1 MKKNL
6 LFILLWCFTATP
18 LLATI
23 DISKQE
29 NYLREHFVASTTTNY
44 DAMDVYGILNFFM
57 QYSESEK
64 KWNYEL
70 AGLTWEEMAKAING
84 DPEVIFTKLSGKF
97 VWKDISGFKVLT
109 QLNLESKKFNGVFE
123 GRYFK
128 NLEVLYCYDNK
139 LTALD
144 VSKNVNLIILSCSNN
159 KLTTLDVSKN
169 LKLVKLICYRNNI
182 TSLNLLI
189 NSNLEYLD
197 CDGNKLSALDLS
209 KNVKLTFLDCRNNK
223 LTELNLI
230 NNTILNKVYCFG
242 NQLTTLDVSKNV
254 NLKELYCYSNKLK
267 VLDIS
272 KNVNLTIL
280 NCSSNQLI
288 TLDVSKNVNLKEL
301 NCSYNQLTSIDVSK
315 NVNLITLYC
324 NSNKLTTLDVSK
336 NVNLNN
342 LYCYSNQLTT
352 LDVSKN
358 VNLYN
363 LYCYYN
369 QLTTLDVSKNVNLI
383 NLYFYNNKVA
393 QLQVPKV
400 HKISELIGNYNNLK
414 LSSLKGNFLTIKSL
428 KLSPQ
433 ATLQGGVK
441 GIFEVLDLSSEYS
454 IDGKYT
460 TYTWYDKTTQQEI
473 GAYALKGKFYAGPEN
488 AGKTLICKMK
498 NELIPNFVLEYEVK
512 IKNTVSFASRNI
524 NENIPEGFVWVGPQ
538 KNDTKSIQLFPNPVI
553 DILKINT
560 AAKVTSVS
568 VYNYAGKEVKRYPR
582 VINNEL
588 DLQDL
593 PSGIYIVNIDTE
605 IGTLSKKIIK
615 K

>member
-6 LFILLWCFTATP
+6 LFILLWCFIATP
-18 LLATI
+18 LLATV

-29 NYLREHFVASTTTNY
+29 NYLKEHFVASTTTNY

-84 DPEVIFTKLSGKF
+84 NPEIIFTKLSGVF
-97 VWKDISGFKVLT
+97 TWKASNNIKVLT
-109 QLNLESKKFNGVFE
+109 RLSIGSKKFNGVFD

-128 NLEVLYCYDNK
+128 NLEYLYCYRNQ

-144 VSKNVNLIILSCSNN
+144 VSKNVNLTILSCSNN
-159 KLTTLDVSKN
+159 KLTTLNISKNVNLTYLYCYSNQLITIDASKNANLKELYCNENQLASLDVSKYVN
-169 LKLVKLICYRNNI
+169 LK
-182 TSLNLLI
+182 
-189 NSNLEYLD
+189 YLS
-197 CDGNKLSALDLS
+197 CWGNKLSALDVS
-209 KNVKLTFLDCRNNK
+209 KNISLNSLWCYSNRLTTLDVSENVNLKNLDCD
-223 LTELNLI
+223 
-230 NNTILNKVYCFG
+230 Y
-242 NQLTTLDVSKNV
+242 NQLKTLDVSKNV
-254 NLKELYCYSNKLK
+254 NLKELYC
-267 VLDIS
+267 
-272 KNVNLTIL
+272 
-280 NCSSNQLI
+280 SSNHLSA
-288 TLDVSKNVNLKEL
+288 LDVSKNVNLTNL
-301 NCSYNQLTSIDVSK
+301 GCFSNQLKTLDLSNK
-315 NVNLITLYC
+315 ANLEKLYC
-324 NSNKLTTLDVSK
+324 YSNQITTLDVSK
-336 NVNLNN
+336 NINLKE
-342 LYCYSNQLTT
+342 LVCRENQLTT

-358 VNLYN
+358 INLTH
-363 LYCYYN
+363 LSCSHN
-369 QLTTLDVSKNVNLI
+369 QLHTLDLSKNVNLI
-383 NLYFYNNKVA
+383 NLYIYNIKLA
-393 QLQVPKV
+393 QLLIPKV
-400 HKISELIGNYNNLK
+400 HKISELNGYFNNLK
-414 LSSLKGNFLTIKSL
+414 LSTLKGNFLTIKSL
-428 KLSPQ
+428 NLNPQ

-460 TYTWYDKTTQQEI
+460 TYTWYDKTTKQEV
-473 GAYALKGKFYAGPEN
+473 GVYALKGKFYAGPEN

-524 NENIPEGFVWVGPQ
+524 NENIPEEFVWIGPQ
-538 KNDTKSIQLFPNPVI
+538 KNETESIQLFPNPVI
-553 DILKINT
+553 DVLKINT
-560 AAKVTSVS
+560 AANVTSAS

-593 PSGIYIVNIDTE
+593 PAGIYIVNLITDQGIVT
-605 IGTLSKKIIK
+605 KKIIK

>member
-6 LFILLWCFTATP
+6 LFILLWCFIATP
-18 LLATI
+18 LLATV

-44 DAMDVYGILNFFM
+44 DPMDVYGILNFFM

-84 DPEVIFTKLSGKF
+84 NPEVIFTKLSGKF
-97 VWKDISGFKVLT
+97 GWKNINGLKVLT
-109 QLNLESKKFNGVFE
+109 HLSIGSQYFNGVFD

-128 NLEVLYCYDNK
+128 HLEYLGCYYNR

-144 VSKNVNLIILSCSNN
+144 VSKNVNLEYLNCFSN

-169 LKLVKLICYRNNI
+169 VNLTYLYCYENQLTTLDVSKNVNLTNLYCYRNQLTTIDVSKNVNLTYLYCFNNQLTTLDVSKNI
-182 TSLNLLI
+182 NLKSLGCYYNQLKTLDISKNVNLAH
-189 NSNLEYLD
+189 
-197 CDGNKLSALDLS
+197 LSCFENQLTALDLS
-209 KNVKLTFLDCRNNK
+209 KNVDLRTLVCDSNQLTTLDVSKNVNLEELYCNLNQ
-223 LTELNLI
+223 LTTLDVSKNVNLTTLN
-230 NNTILNKVYCFG
+230 CDF

-254 NLKELYCYSNKLK
+254 NLK
-267 VLDIS
+267 
-272 KNVNLTIL
+272 
-280 NCSSNQLI
+280 
-288 TLDVSKNVNLKEL
+288 
-301 NCSYNQLTSIDVSK
+301 
-315 NVNLITLYC
+315 
-324 NSNKLTTLDVSK
+324 
-336 NVNLNN
+336 
-342 LYCYSNQLTT
+342 
-352 LDVSKN
+352 
-358 VNLYN
+358 
-363 LYCYYN
+363 
-369 QLTTLDVSKNVNLI
+369 
-383 NLYFYNNKVA
+383 YFYFNNNKIA
-393 QLQVPKV
+393 QLLIPKV
-400 HKISELIGNYNNLK
+400 HKISKLSGINNNLK
-414 LSSLKGNFLTIKSL
+414 LSTLKGNFLTIKSL
-428 KLSPQ
+428 TLNPQ
-433 ATLQGGVK
+433 ATLQGGDK
-441 GIFEVLDLSSEYS
+441 GIFEVLDLSSEYA

-460 TYTWYDKTTQQEI
+460 TYTWYDKTTKQEV

-524 NENIPEGFVWVGPQ
+524 KENIPEGFVWVGPQ
-538 KNDTKSIQLFPNPVI
+538 KNESESIQLFPNPVI

-560 AAKVTSVS
+560 AANVTSAS
-568 VYNYAGKEVKRYPR
+568 VYNYAGKEVKRYSR

-593 PSGIYIVNIDTE
+593 PAGIYIVNIDTE
-605 IGTLSKKIIK
+605 IGKLSKKIIK

>member
-1 MKKNL
+1 MKKKL
-6 LFILLWCFTATP
+6 LFILLWCFIATP
-18 LLATI
+18 LLATV

-29 NYLREHFVASTTTNY
+29 NYLREHFVASTTNNY

-84 DPEVIFTKLSGKF
+84 NPEVIFTKLSGKF

-109 QLNLESKKFNGVFE
+109 QLNLESKKFNGVFD

-128 NLEVLYCYDNK
+128 NLEYLYCYSNK

-144 VSKNVNLIILSCSNN
+144 VSN
-159 KLTTLDVSKN
+159 N
-169 LKLVKLICYRNNI
+169 LKLVKLICYGNNI

-230 NNTILNKVYCFG
+230 NNAVLNKVYCFG

-254 NLKELYCYSNKLK
+254 NLKELYCYYNKIKFLDVSKNLDLTYLNCSSNQLTT
-267 VLDIS
+267 LDIS
-272 KNVNLTIL
+272 KNVNLYSL
-280 NCSSNQLI
+280 NCNFNQL
-288 TLDVSKNVNLKEL
+288 TTLDVSKNSKLTFLDCYSNKLKALDVSKNVNFKEL
-301 NCSYNQLTSIDVSK
+301 NCSYNQLTTLDISK
-315 NVNLITLYC
+315 NVNLTTLNCSY
-324 NSNKLTTLDVSK
+324 NQLTALDVSK
-336 NVNLNN
+336 NVNLN
-342 LYCYSNQLTT
+342 
-352 LDVSKN
+352 
-358 VNLYN
+358 N

-383 NLYFYNNKVA
+383 NLYFYTNKIA
-393 QLQVPKV
+393 QLLVPKV
-400 HKISELIGNYNNLK
+400 HKISNLTGYYNNLK
-414 LSSLKGNFLTIKSL
+414 LSTLKGNYLTINSL
-428 KLSPQ
+428 NLYPQ
-433 ATLQGGVK
+433 VTLQGGVK
-441 GIFEVLDLSSEYS
+441 GIFELLDLSSEYS

-460 TYTWYDKTTQQEI
+460 TYTWYDKTTKQEV

-538 KNDTKSIQLFPNPVI
+538 KNETESIQLFPNPVI
-553 DILKINT
+553 DVLKINT
-560 AAKVTSVS
+560 AAKVTSAS
-568 VYNYAGKEVKRYPR
+568 VYNYSGKEVKRYPR
-582 VINNEL
+582 IINNEL

-593 PSGIYIVNIDTE
+593 PAGIYIVNLTTDQGI
-605 IGTLSKKIIK
+605 LSKKIIK

>member
-6 LFILLWCFTATP
+6 LFILLWCFITTP
-18 LLATI
+18 LLATV

-70 AGLTWEEMAKAING
+70 EGLTWEEMAKAING
-84 DPEVIFTKLSGKF
+84 DPEVIFTKLSGVF
-97 VWKDISGFKVLT
+97 TWKISNNFKVLT
-109 QLNLESKKFNGVFE
+109 RLNLTNKKFNRVFD

-128 NLEVLYCYDNK
+128 NLENLYCSNNQ
-139 LTALD
+139 LTTID
-144 VSKNVNLIILSCSNN
+144 VSKNVNLKYLF
-159 KLTTLDVSKN
+159 
-169 LKLVKLICYRNNI
+169 CY
-182 TSLNLLI
+182 S
-189 NSNLEYLD
+189 
-197 CDGNKLSALDLS
+197 
-209 KNVKLTFLDCRNNK
+209 
-223 LTELNLI
+223 
-230 NNTILNKVYCFG
+230 
-242 NQLTTLDVSKNV
+242 NQLTTIDVSKNV
-254 NLKELYCYSNKLK
+254 NLKELYCYSNQLTALDVSKNVNLQVLSCNSNKLK
-267 VLDIS
+267 ALDVSKNVNLTQLQCHLNQLTTIDVSKNVNLTYLECNDNQLRTLDVSKNVNLNNLYCGSNQLTTLDISKNVNLIYFTCYSNQLTTLDIS
-272 KNVNLTIL
+272 KNVNLTYL
-280 NCSSNQLI
+280 NC
-288 TLDVSKNVNLKEL
+288 
-301 NCSYNQLTSIDVSK
+301 Y
-315 NVNLITLYC
+315 
-324 NSNKLTTLDVSK
+324 SNKLTTLDVSK
-336 NVNLNN
+336 NVNLI
-342 LYCYSNQLTT
+342 Y
-352 LDVSKN
+352 
-358 VNLYN
+358 
-363 LYCYYN
+363 
-369 QLTTLDVSKNVNLI
+369 
-383 NLYFYNNKVA
+383 LYFYNNKIA
-393 QLQVPKV
+393 QLLIPKV
-400 HKISELIGNYNNLK
+400 HKISYLDGYYNNLK
-414 LSSLKGNFLTIKSL
+414 LSTLKGNFLTIKSL

-538 KNDTKSIQLFPNPVI
+538 KNESESIQLFPNPVI
-553 DILKINT
+553 DVLKINT
-560 AAKVTSVS
+560 AAKVTSAS
-568 VYNYAGKEVKRYPR
+568 VYNYSGKEVKRYPR

-593 PSGIYIVNIDTE
+593 PAGNYIVNLTTDQGI
-605 IGTLSKKIIK
+605 LSKKIIK

>member
-6 LFILLWCFTATP
+6 LFILLWCFITTP
-18 LLATI
+18 MLATV

-29 NYLREHFVASTTTNY
+29 NYLREHFVISTTTNY

-84 DPEVIFTKLSGKF
+84 KPEVIFTKLTGVF
-97 VWKDISGFKVLT
+97 TWKTSNNFKVLT
-109 QLNLESKKFNGVFE
+109 KLDIGAKFFNGVFD

-128 NLEVLYCYDNK
+128 NLEYLDCDGDN

-144 VSKNVNLIILSCSNN
+144 VSKN
-159 KLTTLDVSKN
+159 
-169 LKLVKLICYRNNI
+169 
-182 TSLNLLI
+182 I
-189 NSNLEYLD
+189 N
-197 CDGNKLSALDLS
+197 
-209 KNVKLTFLDCRNNK
+209 
-223 LTELNLI
+223 LTEL
-230 NNTILNKVYCFG
+230 YCDG

-254 NLKELYCYSNKLK
+254 NLINLNCSFNPLTF
-267 VLDIS
+267 LDIS
-272 KNVNLTIL
+272 KNVNLK
-280 NCSSNQLI
+280 QLKCYYNKLKA
-288 TLDVSKNVNLKEL
+288 LDVSKNINLTYL
-301 NCSYNQLTSIDVSK
+301 NCYMNQLTTIDLSK
-315 NVNLITLYC
+315 NVNLTYLGCFY
-324 NSNKLTTLDVSK
+324 NQLTTLDVSK
-336 NVNLNN
+336 NVNLND
-342 LYCYSNQLTT
+342 LFCYSNQLTT

-358 VNLYN
+358 VNLKN
-363 LYCYYN
+363 LRCFEN
-369 QLTTLDVSKNVNLI
+369 QLTVLDVSKNVNLKELI
-383 NLYFYNNKVA
+383 CDRNQLKSLDVTKNVNLDALYCESNQLTNLDVSKNFNLKYFYFNNNKIA
-393 QLQVPKV
+393 QLLVPKV
-400 HKISELIGNYNNLK
+400 HKISSLKGINNNLK
-414 LSSLKGNFLTIKSL
+414 LSTLKGNFLTINNL

-433 ATLQGGVK
+433 ATLQGGAK
-441 GIFEVLDLSSEYS
+441 GIFELLDLSSEFS

-460 TYTWYDKTTQQEI
+460 TYTWYDKTTQQEV
-473 GAYALKGKFYAGPEN
+473 GTYALKGKFYAGPEN

-512 IKNTVSFASRNI
+512 IKNTVSFASKNI

-538 KNDTKSIQLFPNPVI
+538 KNETESIQLFPNPVI

-560 AAKVTSVS
+560 TANVTSAS
-568 VYNYAGKEVKRYPR
+568 VYNYAGKEIKKYLR

-593 PSGIYIVNIDTE
+593 PAGIYIVNLTTDQGI
-605 IGTLSKKIIK
+605 LSKKIIK

>member
-6 LFILLWCFTATP
+6 LFILLWCFIATP
-18 LLATI
+18 LLATV

-29 NYLREHFVASTTTNY
+29 NYLREHFVASTSTNY

-84 DPEVIFTKLSGKF
+84 NPEVIFTKLSGMF
-97 VWKDISGFKVLT
+97 IWKASNNFKVLT
-109 QLNLESKKFNGVFE
+109 LLNLSYKKFNGVFD
-123 GRYFK
+123 GKFFK
-128 NLEVLYCYDNK
+128 NLESLYCDGNN

-144 VSKNVNLIILSCSNN
+144 VSKNVNLTYLNCS
-159 KLTTLDVSKN
+159 S
-169 LKLVKLICYRNNI
+169 
-182 TSLNLLI
+182 
-189 NSNLEYLD
+189 
-197 CDGNKLSALDLS
+197 
-209 KNVKLTFLDCRNNK
+209 
-223 LTELNLI
+223 
-230 NNTILNKVYCFG
+230 
-242 NQLTTLDVSKNV
+242 NQLTT
-254 NLKELYCYSNKLK
+254 
-267 VLDIS
+267 LDIS
-272 KNVNLTIL
+272 KNVNLTNL
-280 NCSSNQLI
+280 YCGSNQ
-288 TLDVSKNVNLKEL
+288 
-301 NCSYNQLTSIDVSK
+301 
-315 NVNLITLYC
+315 
-324 NSNKLTTLDVSK
+324 LTTLDISKNFNLKGLYCRENKLAIIDISK

-342 LYCYSNQLTT
+342 LYCDSNQLTN
-352 LDVSKN
+352 LDISKN
-358 VNLYN
+358 INLTSLDCDRN
-363 LYCYYN
+363 KLSV
-369 QLTTLDVSKNVNLI
+369 LDVSKNVNLI
-383 NLYFYNNKVA
+383 YLNCSFNQLTFLDVSKNVNLIYLFCSYNQLTTIDVSKNFNLIYFYFNNNKIA
-393 QLQVPKV
+393 HLQVPKV

-428 KLSPQ
+428 TLNPQ
-433 ATLQGGVK
+433 AKLQGGVK

-473 GAYALKGKFYAGPEN
+473 GVYALKGKFYAGPEN

-538 KNDTKSIQLFPNPVI
+538 KNESESIQLFPNPVI
-553 DILKINT
+553 DVLKINT
-560 AAKVTSVS
+560 AAKVTSAS
-568 VYNYAGKEVKRYPR
+568 VYNYSGKEVKRYPR

-593 PSGIYIVNIDTE
+593 PAGNYIVNLTTDQGI
-605 IGTLSKKIIK
+605 LSKKIIK

>member
-6 LFILLWCFTATP
+6 LFILLWCLITTP
-18 LLATI
+18 LLATV

-29 NYLREHFVASTTTNY
+29 NYLRVHFVVSTSTNY

-84 DPEVIFTKLSGKF
+84 NPEVIFTKLSGKF

-109 QLNLESKKFNGVFE
+109 QLNLESKKFNGVFD

-128 NLEVLYCYDNK
+128 NLEYLYCSNNR
-139 LTALD
+139 LTTID
-144 VSKNVNLIILSCSNN
+144 VTKNVNLKGLY
-159 KLTTLDVSKN
+159 
-169 LKLVKLICYRNNI
+169 CY
-182 TSLNLLI
+182 L
-189 NSNLEYLD
+189 
-197 CDGNKLSALDLS
+197 
-209 KNVKLTFLDCRNNK
+209 
-223 LTELNLI
+223 
-230 NNTILNKVYCFG
+230 

-254 NLKELYCYSNKLK
+254 NLKGLYCDSNQLAF
-267 VLDIS
+267 LDVS
-272 KNVNLTIL
+272 KNLNLTTL
-280 NCSSNQLI
+280 YCSSNQLI
-288 TLDVSKNVNLKEL
+288 TLDVSKNLDL
-301 NCSYNQLTSIDVSK
+301 TTLACSSNQLTALDISKNVNLNDLYCYLNQLTTFDVSNNVNLNKLYCGSNQLTTLDISK
-315 NVNLITLYC
+315 NVNLIYFTCYSNQLTTLDISKNVNLTYLNC
-324 NSNKLTTLDVSK
+324 YSNKLTTLDVSK
-336 NVNLNN
+336 NVNLITLHCN
-342 LYCYSNQLTT
+342 LNQLTTLDVSKNVNLTTLNCSSNQLTT

-358 VNLYN
+358 VNL
-363 LYCYYN
+363 LY
-369 QLTTLDVSKNVNLI
+369 
-383 NLYFYNNKVA
+383 LYFSDNKIS

-400 HKISELIGNYNNLK
+400 HKISELSGINNNLK
-414 LSSLKGNFLTIKSL
+414 LSALKGNFLTIKSL

-460 TYTWYDKTTQQEI
+460 TYTWYDKTTKQEV
-473 GAYALKGKFYAGPEN
+473 GVYALKGKFYAGPEN

-538 KNDTKSIQLFPNPVI
+538 KNETESIQLFPNPVI

-560 AAKVTSVS
+560 TANVTSAS
-568 VYNYAGKEVKRYPR
+568 VYNYSGKEVKRYPR
-582 VINNEL
+582 IINNEL

-593 PSGIYIVNIDTE
+593 PAGIYIVNLTTDQGI
-605 IGTLSKKIIK
+605 LSKKIIK

>member
-70 AGLTWEEMAKAING
+70 AGLTWEEMAQAING
-84 DPEVIFTKLSGKF
+84 NPEIIFTKLSGKF
-97 VWKDISGFKVLT
+97 GWKNVNGLKVLT
-109 QLNLESKKFNGVFE
+109 RLNIGYRKFNGVFD

-128 NLEVLYCYDNK
+128 H
-139 LTALD
+139 
-144 VSKNVNLIILSCSNN
+144 LI
-159 KLTTLDVSKN
+159 D
-169 LKLVKLICYRNNI
+169 
-182 TSLNLLI
+182 
-189 NSNLEYLD
+189 LD
-197 CDGNKLSALDLS
+197 CDGNYLTALDLS
-209 KNVKLTFLDCRNNK
+209 KNINLTTLSCNS
-223 LTELNLI
+223 
-230 NNTILNKVYCFG
+230 
-242 NQLTTLDVSKNV
+242 NQLTT
-254 NLKELYCYSNKLK
+254 
-267 VLDIS
+267 LDIS
-272 KNVNLTIL
+272 KNVNLT
-280 NCSSNQLI
+280 
-288 TLDVSKNVNLKEL
+288 
-301 NCSYNQLTSIDVSK
+301 
-315 NVNLITLYC
+315 
-324 NSNKLTTLDVSK
+324 
-336 NVNLNN
+336 N
-342 LYCYSNQLTT
+342 LYCCSNQLTT

-358 VNLYN
+358 VNLIYLFCYENQLTTLNVSKNVNLTN
-363 LYCYYN
+363 LYCYRNQLTTIDVSKNVNLTYLYCFNNQLTTLDVSKNINLKSLGCYYNQLKTLDISKNVNLKNLRCFENQLTALDISKNVDLRTLVCDSN
-369 QLTTLDVSKNVNLI
+369 QLTTLDVSKNVNLEELYCNVNQLI
-383 NLYFYNNKVA
+383 TLDVSKNVNLTTLICNFNQLTTLDVSKNVNLEYFYFNNNKIA
-393 QLQVPKV
+393 QLLIPKIN
-400 HKISELIGNYNNLK
+400 KISELNGIKNNLK
-414 LSSLKGNFLTIKSL
+414 LSTLKGNFLTIKSL
-428 KLSPQ
+428 KLNPQ
-433 ATLQGGVK
+433 ATLQGGDK

-460 TYTWYDKTTQQEI
+460 TYTWYDKTTQQEV
-473 GAYALKGKFYAGPEN
+473 GVYALKGKFYAGPEN

-524 NENIPEGFVWVGPQ
+524 KENLPEEFVWVGPQ
-538 KNDTKSIQLFPNPVI
+538 KNETESIQLFPNPVI

-560 AAKVTSVS
+560 AANVTSAS
-568 VYNYAGKEVKRYPR
+568 VYNYAGKEVKRYSR

-593 PSGIYIVNIDTE
+593 PAGIYIVNLTTDQGI
-605 IGTLSKKIIK
+605 LSKKIIK

>member
-70 AGLTWEEMAKAING
+70 AGLTWEEMAKAINEN
-84 DPEVIFTKLSGKF
+84 PEVIFTKLSRVF
-97 VWKDISGFKVLT
+97 TWKASNNIKVLT
-109 QLNLESKKFNGVFE
+109 QLNLSSRKFNGVFD

-128 NLEVLYCYDNK
+128 NLEYLNCYGNRLKAIDVSKNVNLTELYCFINPLTTIDVSKNINLK
-139 LTALD
+139 LLDCRENQLTTLD
-144 VSKNVNLIILSCSNN
+144 VSKNVNLINLSCNQ
-159 KLTTLDVSKN
+159 
-169 LKLVKLICYRNNI
+169 
-182 TSLNLLI
+182 
-189 NSNLEYLD
+189 
-197 CDGNKLSALDLS
+197 
-209 KNVKLTFLDCRNNK
+209 
-223 LTELNLI
+223 
-230 NNTILNKVYCFG
+230 

-254 NLKELYCYSNKLK
+254 NLKELYCTHNKLK
-267 VLDIS
+267 ALDMS
-272 KNVNLTIL
+272 KNVNLIYL
-280 NCSSNQLI
+280 GCDYNQLTTI
-288 TLDVSKNVNLKEL
+288 DVSKNVNLKGLWCYSNRLTALDVSKNVNLTDFQCYL
-301 NCSYNQLTSIDVSK
+301 NQLTA
-315 NVNLITLYC
+315 
-324 NSNKLTTLDVSK
+324 LDVSK
-336 NVNLNN
+336 NVNL
-342 LYCYSNQLTT
+342 TT
-352 LDVSKN
+352 LR
-358 VNLYN
+358 
-363 LYCYYN
+363 CEYN

-383 NLYFYNNKVA
+383 SLLCDFNQLTTLDVSKNVKLTGLYCYFNQLTNLDISKNVKLEGLYCYNNKIA
-393 QLQVPKV
+393 QLLVPKV
-400 HKISELIGNYNNLK
+400 HKISKLIGDNNNLK
-414 LSSLKGNFLTIKSL
+414 LSALKGNFLAIESL
-428 KLSPQ
+428 KLNPQ

-460 TYTWYDKTTQQEI
+460 TYTWYDKTTKQEV
-473 GAYALKGKFYAGPEN
+473 GVYALKGKFYAGPEN

-524 NENIPEGFVWVGPQ
+524 NENIPEEFVWIGPQ
-538 KNDTKSIQLFPNPVI
+538 KNETESIQLFPNPVI
-553 DILKINT
+553 DVLKINT
-560 AAKVTSVS
+560 AANVTSAS

-593 PSGIYIVNIDTE
+593 PAGIYIVNIDTE
-605 IGTLSKKIIK
+605 IGRLSKKIIK